1 VFSRKERKA
10 VGIVL
15 PSDHLEACMWHV
27 GRHGRHV
34 AGMRSLDG
42 RPYSLIDNEEMG
54 SRCSRARMRPRGR
67 SASDECHHLNSPCPR
82 DRRLPCVNTHSCSLC
97 FCSRR
102 SQHKVWATIE
112 VYRLDMRGSSVP
124 WASASERIERSAD
137 SATATVRQPGS
148 CALSIPTGCGARASK
163 IGVGETALSES
174 GQGGVWMRISTV
186 PPT

>member
-1 VFSRKERKA
+1 LALYYLRTIWR
-10 VGIVL
+10 L
-15 PSDHLEACMWHV
+15 ACGMLWHV

-112 VYRLDMRGSSVP
+112 VSRLDMRGSSVP
-124 WASASERIERSAD
+124 WASASERTERSAD

-148 CALSIPTGCGARASK
+148 CALSVPHECGARACE
-163 IGVGETALSES
+163 IGAVK
-174 GQGGVWMRISTV
+174 
-186 PPT
+186 PPYRRLAPKRHPRKPVRSQIGIGA